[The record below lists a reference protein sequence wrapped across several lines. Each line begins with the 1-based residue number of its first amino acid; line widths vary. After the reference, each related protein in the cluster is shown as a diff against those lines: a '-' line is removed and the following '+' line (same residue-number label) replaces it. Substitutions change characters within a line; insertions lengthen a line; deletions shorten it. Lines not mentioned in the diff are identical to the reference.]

1 RGGVLHRPPRSSLL
15 SCVAGAR
22 RPGGVRR
29 ARRAGRVPATTAWRQ
44 SRHVSTRSLMRAD
57 HDHAPF
63 DAVEQ
68 EATAEDAETAEFLL
82 NKDLCDLCGL
92 RGCFPVSS
100 WRTDTDP

>member
-1 RGGVLHRPPRSSLL
+1 
-15 SCVAGAR
+15 
-22 RPGGVRR
+22 
-29 ARRAGRVPATTAWRQ
+29 
-44 SRHVSTRSLMRAD
+44 MRAD